1 MEVSLFRGAIL
12 MSSTQE
18 KLVDIINGF
27 IENENLV
34 ESSWCDEHK
43 DGLHGRLEV
52 GQQHYIIRQLTQLI
66 DSAKREGFLEGQLES
81 LGKVTKENFMYR
93 CLYGE
98 LLLDYKGVDL
108 LEAYKSY
115 RENDSFRENFAR
127 YVEWVAVELKQS
139 EESK

>member
-1 MEVSLFRGAIL
+1 

-18 KLVDIINGF
+18 KLHEPTILGKMVKDYRKSLGLNQTEFALLFGRTTPTAVSLWESGF
-27 IENENLV
+27 REIPGSL
-34 ESSWCDEHK
+34 C
-43 DGLHGRLEV
+43 
-52 GQQHYIIRQLTQLI
+52 IALI

-98 LLLDYKGVDL
+98 LPLDYKGVDL

-127 YVEWVAVELKQS
+127 YVEQVAVELEQS
-139 EESK
+139 EESE

>member
-1 MEVSLFRGAIL
+1 

-18 KLVDIINGF
+18 KLEEMLRVMYVTAIQDADGTRAGRKDYR
-27 IENENLV
+27 LRY
-34 ESSWCDEHK
+34 DEVPEAYA
-43 DGLHGRLEV
+43 RE
-52 GQQHYIIRQLTQLI
+52 IMQLI

-127 YVEWVAVELKQS
+127 YVEWVAVELEQS